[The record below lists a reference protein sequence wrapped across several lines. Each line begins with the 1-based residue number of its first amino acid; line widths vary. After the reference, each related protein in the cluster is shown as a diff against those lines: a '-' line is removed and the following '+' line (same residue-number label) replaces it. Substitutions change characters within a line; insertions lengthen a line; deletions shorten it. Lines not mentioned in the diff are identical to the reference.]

1 MYAAT
6 IFLSA
11 FLLFQVQLLIAKMI
25 LPWFGGS
32 AAVWTTCM
40 LFFQVVLLLGYF
52 YADASIRFLKPK
64 GQVLLH
70 ISLLAICL
78 FLLPIVPGGGWKPA
92 PSQDPTLRILALL
105 SATVGPPYLLLS
117 TTSPLL
123 QAWYVRT
130 YRGAMPY
137 RLFALSNAGSMI
149 ALLSYPVL
157 IEPFFAVRRQAQ
169 GWSAG
174 FLVFGLLCAAVAL
187 RSRKDEPERPGV
199 AAEEGDAKPRWGV
212 RALWMAL
219 AACASTMLLAVT
231 NHLTQN
237 VAAIPFLWVL
247 PLSLYL
253 LSFILCFS
261 GEGRYRRSA
270 YLPLLALALGGM
282 SFLLSKGHETER
294 LSILIPLFTGGLF
307 VCCMVCH
314 GELARMKPPPRHLT
328 SYYLMIS
335 LGGAVG
341 GVFVGL
347 VAPYGFRGI
356 YELPVGIVACAAL
369 SLVVLSRLRPLDSS
383 NRRRWAAGLLF
394 AAICTVGLAGL
405 LAWQIRET
413 TRDARV
419 LARNFYGGLKV
430 SDSGSPDSGNA
441 MRTLVH
447 GTITHGRQ
455 FLSPVR
461 RRQPTTYY
469 GTKSG
474 VGFALLDRRRG
485 TPRRV
490 GVVGLGAGTIAAYG
504 RPGDTYRF
512 YEINPLVVRLAD
524 TEFSYLRD
532 SGAKVDIVLG
542 DARLSL
548 EGEPPQ
554 DFDVLAVDAFS
565 GDSIPVHLL
574 TREAFDLYFRHLK
587 ESGILAVHVSNKYLD
602 LKPVVWRAAESMGK
616 GAVVVDTEDEE
627 GSGTYG
633 STWIL
638 VSGDRRW
645 FDGPSLTDAGKPL
658 AAREDVRLWTDD
670 YSNLFR
676 TLK

>member
-1 MYAAT
+1 M
-6 IFLSA
+6 
-11 FLLFQVQLLIAKMI
+11 QLIIAKMI

-40 LFFQVVLLLGYF
+40 LFFQVVLLLGYY
-52 YADASIRFLKPK
+52 YADASIRFLRPK
-64 GQVLLH
+64 AQVFLH
-70 ISLLAICL
+70 ASLLAACL
-78 FLLPIVPGGGWKPA
+78 FLLPIVPGAGWRPA

-105 SATVGPPYLLLS
+105 SATVGLPYLLLS

-157 IEPFFAVRRQAQ
+157 VEPFFAVRRQAEA
-169 GWSAG
+169 WSAG
-174 FLVFGLLCAAVAL
+174 FLAFALLCAAAAL
-187 RSRKDEPERPGV
+187 RSRK
-199 AAEEGDAKPRWGV
+199 EEGGRPDAAQEAGDANPGRGE
-212 RALWMAL
+212 RFLWMTL

-247 PLSLYL
+247 PLTLYL

-261 GEGRYRRSA
+261 GEGRYRRNV
-270 YLPLLALALGGM
+270 YLPLLAAALAGM
-282 SFLLSKGHETER
+282 SVLLSEGHETER
-294 LSILIPLFTGGLF
+294 LSILIPLFAGGLF
-307 VCCMVCH
+307 VGCMVCH
-314 GELARMKPPPRHLT
+314 GELAAMKPHPRRLT
-328 SYYLMIS
+328 SYYLMVS

-341 GVFVGL
+341 GIFVGL
-347 VAPYGFRGI
+347 VAPYGFRGY
-356 YELPVGIVACAAL
+356 YELPAGIAASAAL
-369 SLVVLSRLRPLDSS
+369 SLAVLWRSRARDPAK
-383 NRRRWAAGLLF
+383 RRWRNVAVAIAAVYAAGL
-394 AAICTVGLAGL
+394 TGL

-419 LARNFYGGLKV
+419 LVRNFYGGLKV
-430 SDSGSPDSGNA
+430 SDSGPPGGDLA

-455 FLSPVR
+455 FLEPGKR
-461 RRQPTTYY
+461 RLPTTYY
-469 GTKSG
+469 GPKSG
-474 VGFALLDRRRG
+474 VGLALLDSGRG
-485 TPRRV
+485 GGPLRV

-504 RPGDTYRF
+504 RRGDLYRF

-524 TEFSYLRD
+524 TEFSFLRD
-532 SGAKVDIVLG
+532 SEAKVEIVLG

-548 EGEPPQ
+548 EAESPQ
-554 DFDVLAVDAFS
+554 GYDVLVVDAFS

-587 ESGILAVHVSNKYLD
+587 EDGVLAVHVSNRYLD
-602 LKPVVWRAAESMGK
+602 LKPVVGRAAETAGK
-616 GAVVVDTEDEE
+616 ETLVVDTGDEE
-627 GSGTYG
+627 ASGVYG
-633 STWIL
+633 ATWVL
-638 VSGDRRW
+638 VSGDRRRLS
-645 FDGPSLTDAGKPL
+645 GTALSEAGEPL
-658 AAREDVRLWTDD
+658 APGSRGRLWTDD
-670 YSNLFR
+670 YSNLFGI
-676 TLK
+676 LK